1 MAYPNQ
7 IYSAFSFIGFLLCAI
22 PLYWLLEAWNVGT
35 CLYIVWAGLGCLN
48 FFINSVIWNSS
59 VANVAPVWCDI
70 STRFIVGLQVGLP
83 AALLVINR
91 RLFKIVSSTAVVKT
105 TAEKR
110 RALFVDLA
118 IGLGIPLIQM
128 PVASPF
134 LIDFIELVVEGHRF
148 DIFEEIGCFQNTY
161 NVPLAFPLVH
171 TWPVIISYYFYHIL
185 CPYNTSILE
194 SSQRI
199 KGTQGSN
206 LNLNY
211 ARYMRLIALSSTQL
225 LLTLPFSLFNLYI
238 NAHVIPVQRWISWE
252 DTHFN
257 YSHVTQFSSSHWRA
271 DVLHSMG
278 IEATRWTV
286 IPCAFLFFAFF
297 GFAEE
302 ARKNYRLAYSSV
314 RSRLRLGNV
323 STKSANTFP
332 HSSNTRF
339 GSGIRKGMAAL
350 FSFKDSF
357 LPLGSRRGPETT
369 MEYKASPPVSV
380 YRLTSDDS
388 VFEGVDAQ
396 LKAFGVV
403 PENPAHPTPTLTT
416 VITFPTAHTPL
427 SRPRQLLVPPF
438 FPYLRT
444 DSTHL
449 FHTAPCHPT
458 LIPQRKYDH

>member
-7 IYSAFSFIGFLLCAI
+7 IYSAFSFVGFLLCAI
-22 PLYWLLEAWNVGT
+22 PLYGMLEAWNIGT
-35 CLYIVWAGLGCLN
+35 CLYIAWAGLGCLN

-83 AALLVINR
+83 TALLVINR
-91 RLFKIVSSTAVVKT
+91 RLFKIVSSTSVFKAP
-105 TAEKR
+105 AEKR

-128 PVASPF
+128 P
-134 LIDFIELVVEGHRF
+134 LQLVVEGHRF
-148 DIFEEIGCFQNTY
+148 DIFEDIGCFQNTY
-161 NVPLAFPLVH
+161 NVPLAFLWCTPGPSSSALFLPYTV
-171 TWPVIISYYFYHIL
+171 PSQYVYFGKAL
-185 CPYNTSILE
+185 N
-194 SSQRI
+194 
-199 KGTQGSN
+199 GSKKHK
-206 LNLNY
+206 
-211 ARYMRLIALSSTQL
+211 ARTTQL
-225 LLTLPFSLFNLYI
+225 LFTLPFSLFNLYI
-238 NAHVIPVQRWISWE
+238 NAHVIPVQQWISWE

-257 YSHVTQFSSSHWRA
+257 YSHVTQFPSGQWRA
-271 DVLHSMG
+271 DLLHSMG

-302 ARKNYRLAYSSV
+302 ARKHYRLAYSSV

-332 HSSNTRF
+332 RSSNTRF

-350 FSFKDSF
+350 FSSKDSF

-396 LKAFGVV
+396 LKAFGAV

-416 VITFPTAHTPL
+416 VIASPTAPHLP
-427 SRPRQLLVPPF
+427 VPP
-438 FPYLRT
+438 PPAVGAAVLSIPPNRL
-444 DSTHL
+444 DSPLPHR
-449 FHTAPCHPT
+449 PCVV
-458 LIPQRKYDH
+458 LL

>member
-35 CLYIVWAGLGCLN
+35 CLYIAWAGLGCLN

-91 RLFKIVSSTAVVKT
+91 RLFKIVSSTAVFKT

-128 PVASPF
+128 P
-134 LIDFIELVVEGHRF
+134 LQLVVEGHRF

-161 NVPLAFPLVH
+161 NVPLAFSLVH
-171 TWPVIISYYFYHIL
+171 TWPVVISIISTIYCALTIRLFWK
-185 CPYNTSILE
+185 

-199 KGTQGSN
+199 KETQGSN
-206 LNLNY
+206 VNLNY
-211 ARYMRLIALSSTQL
+211 TRYMRLIALSSTQL
-225 LLTLPFSLFNLYI
+225 LFTLPFSLFNLYI

-257 YSHVTQFSSSHWRA
+257 YSHVTQFPSSQWRA
-271 DVLHSMG
+271 DLLHSMG

-302 ARKNYRLAYSSV
+302 ARKHYRLAYSSI

-339 GSGIRKGMAAL
+339 ASGIRKGMAAL
-350 FSFKDSF
+350 FSFKESF

-369 MEYKASPPVSV
+369 MEYKTSPPVSV

-416 VITFPTAHTPL
+416 VITFPTAPHLP
-427 SRPRQLLVPPF
+427 VPP
-438 FPYLRT
+438 PPAVGAADLSIPPNRL
-444 DSTHL
+444 DSPLPHRPVSSYSDPSEKT
-449 FHTAPCHPT
+449 
-458 LIPQRKYDH
+458 